1 MNTQYYDLWL
11 KSRQT
16 PPEGIDL
23 ADATMASI
31 TQPKQTVLARAC
43 ESCLSYPTNC
53 WIKGCILASGAV
65 TGLLRMAFFVYYA
78 LFI

>member
-1 MNTQYYDLWL
+1 LGVAKM
-11 KSRQT
+11 KSLEPGRM
-16 PPEGIDL
+16 IRFFV
-23 ADATMASI
+23 

-43 ESCLSYPTNC
+43 ESCFSYPTNC

-78 LFI
+78 LFV